1 MSADETHQD
10 DTETAPF
17 ERSAARKRSAEP
29 PAPAAEGRLA
39 HTAVVSIVLAGH
51 FAVGLFFGG
60 LYIVGGALLSI
71 LAR

>member
-1 MSADETHQD
+1 MSADETRQED
-10 DTETAPF
+10 SETAPF
-17 ERSAARKRSAEP
+17 ERSVVRKSRPESPSA
-29 PAPAAEGRLA
+29 AAEGRLA
-39 HTAVVSIVLAGH
+39 HTAVISVVLAGH